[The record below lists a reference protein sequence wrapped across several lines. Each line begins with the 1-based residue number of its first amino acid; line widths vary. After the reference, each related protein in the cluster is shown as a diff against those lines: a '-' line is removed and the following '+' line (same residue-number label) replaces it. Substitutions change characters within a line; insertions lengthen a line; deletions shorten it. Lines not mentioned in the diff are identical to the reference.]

1 MPSPPQSLP
10 YALLRFPPHAPG
22 HSGARLLLLSP
33 LPLLLSLVP
42 LLSLL
47 DCKPASH
54 LNNYPSNSHS
64 VVLPP
69 ALQYLSELLNKPDGL
84 VKNAVQVP
92 PGVPLQIT
100 ITIFAHCFP

>member
-1 MPSPPQSLP
+1 MPPSI
-10 YALLRFPPHAPG
+10 R
-22 HSGARLLLLSP
+22 ARGYSFS
-33 LPLLLSLVP
+33 LLSLAP

-47 DCKPASH
+47 DCEPASD

-92 PGVPLQIT
+92 MRTVDQAPNHRKVL
-100 ITIFAHCFP
+100 